1 MAANLNSAT
10 ADANIFGLTLLG
22 SGAVIKKMPL
32 LNIFRL
38 NGNTHP
44 VVAAICDCSN
54 HFLRA
59 GKKDALFILDVFG
72 AVLIDFEPD
81 KNETDI
87 FMLMGRPTYKWPERC
102 LRLISPGP

>member
-1 MAANLNSAT
+1 MNSAT

-22 SGAVIKKMPL
+22 NGAVIKKMPL
-32 LNIFRL
+32 LNILQL

-59 GKKDALFILDVFG
+59 WKKDALFILDVFG
-72 AVLIDFEPD
+72 AVLIDFDPD
-81 KNETDI
+81 KNQTDI
-87 FMLMGRPTYKWPERC
+87 FMLMGRPTYRWPERC
-102 LRLISPGP
+102 WRLISPGP